1 MNPQMLTLLRESR
14 GMSGAQLAA
23 ASGVPQPTLSKM
35 ENDRSPMTS
44 ERVEAIAKA
53 LDYPVEAFGWTDTV
67 YGFGSASFY
76 HRKQQSLPQTTL
88 RKVQARMNLLRMRL
102 VRLLRGVEVDAQF
115 ELPSID
121 VGDGTPADVAR
132 AVRAVW
138 MLPMGPIKNMTV
150 TLERAGVIVMHA
162 NLESP
167 RIAAVSNSSVDS
179 APPFV
184 LLNVGMPA
192 DRERFTLAH
201 ELGHLVMHSGS
212 DIVVNGEAEAD
223 QFAAEFLM
231 PAAEIRTQ
239 LRGIDLAKAWN
250 LKIVWKTSI
259 GAIIRRALDLGQIN
273 ESRYKSL
280 NIMRTKKG
288 WHRNEP
294 VAFDHEPPSVVPAL
308 VRVHLD
314 EHRYDVEELADVL
327 GLHVDEFRAIYD
339 IHDRPK
345 KLRALQSIG

>member
-14 GMSGAQLAA
+14 GMSGAQLAT

-44 ERVEAIAKA
+44 ERVEAIANA
-53 LDYPVEAFGWTDTV
+53 LDYPVEAFKWTDPV

-88 RKVQARMNLLRMRL
+88 RKVQARTNLLRMRL
-102 VRLLRGVEVDAQF
+102 VRLLRGVEVGAEFQV
-115 ELPSID
+115 PSID
-121 VGDGTPADVAR
+121 VEELGSPADVAR

-138 MLPMGPIKNMTV
+138 MMPMGPVKNMTV
-150 TLERAGVIVMHA
+150 ALERAGVIVMHA

-167 RIAAVSNSSVDS
+167 RISAISNPGVDS
-179 APPFV
+179 TPPFI

-201 ELGHLVMHSGS
+201 ELGHLVMHSGVE
-212 DIVVNGEAEAD
+212 IVEGAEAEAD
-223 QFAAEFLM
+223 QFAAELLM

-239 LRGIDLAKAWN
+239 LRGLDLAKAWN
-250 LKIVWKTSI
+250 LKIVWRASI
-259 GAIIRRALDLGQIN
+259 GAVIRRAFDLNQIN

-294 VAFDHEPPSVVPAL
+294 VAFDHEPPTVVTSL

-314 EHRYDVEELADVL
+314 EHGYGVDELAEVL
-327 GLHVDEFRAIYD
+327 GLHVDEFRAIYG

-345 KLRALQSIG
+345 KWRLQSVG